1 MLDFS
6 ENILITPEEVKLIT
20 GMDLG
25 LRLIDDD
32 NPSNKCERF
41 IYEQQTLLYAFIA
54 KNYKKDLYKYYDRFS
69 DGDKNHI
76 KIAIAIQCKYV
87 LVNGNL
93 GMDASLSIES
103 KSQTKAYAG
112 RICVDAIDELAQC
125 RNFITSKL
133 NAKSWLKDYMYIE
146 LNGR

>member
-54 KNYKKDLYKYYDRFS
+54 KNYKKALKPGGYLCFEFGMGQGDDVCRILEENSYTILERSRDYNDRER
-69 DGDKNHI
+69 
-76 KIAIAIQCKYV
+76 AV
-87 LVNGNL
+87 
-93 GMDASLSIES
+93 
-103 KSQTKAYAG
+103 
-112 RICVDAIDELAQC
+112 LAQC
-125 RNFITSKL
+125 RKE
-133 NAKSWLKDYMYIE
+133 D
-146 LNGR
+146 